1 MQPIANL
8 ADIHQGLAR
17 AGHGAGVRLGK
28 WTLRIVESGDV
39 REDGWL
45 GLEGLQEIEVAQNI
59 RTERHLLR
67 PFDVLVT
74 ARAGSAQIALV
85 PPEVSRTAAG
95 VTLLVVRPKHPESG
109 MGHWLWYFLTSAQG
123 RIQLAKRMAVSATL
137 TSLSA
142 RGLGEVQVPVPPPRD
157 LDTVARLVEAS
168 EAGYAAAVNA
178 ARLRRETLRE
188 SIIDDIGR
196 KAAEAI

>member
-17 AGHGAGVRLGK
+17 AGHGAGVRPGK

-45 GLEGLQEIEVAQNI
+45 GLEGLQEIEIAQNI